1 MSMQRISVVDLI
13 YVNSVSFSSILE
25 IGDSKKITPVSQ
37 ALAVQRE
44 VPLFFTNEG
53 DFSQYP
59 IFSRELPKVKV
70 AETVNMKVINQNPVI
85 KVDSIKVIGV
95 SSAAVMQIGS
105 TETIHTESKVK
116 HIRKLLD
123 DKSNTNR

>member
-1 MSMQRISVVDLI
+1 MQRISVVDLI
-13 YVNSVSFSSILE
+13 YVNSFSFSSIFE

-44 VPLFFTNEG
+44 VPVFFTNEG
-53 DFSQYP
+53 DLSKFP

-70 AETVNMKVINQNPVI
+70 TETINMNIFNQNPII
-85 KVDSIKVIGV
+85 KVDSIRVNGV

-105 TETIHTESKVK
+105 TETIHAESRVK

-123 DKSNTNR
+123 EKSKRNR

>member
-1 MSMQRISVVDLI
+1 MKIKPIS
-13 YVNSVSFSSILE
+13 S
-25 IGDSKKITPVSQ
+25 

-53 DFSQYP
+53 DFSQFP
-59 IFSRELPKVKV
+59 IFSRDLPKVEV
-70 AETVNMKVINQNPVI
+70 TESINMRIFNQNPII
-85 KVDSIKVIGV
+85 KVNSIRIDGV
-95 SSAAVMQIGS
+95 SSAGVMQIGS

-123 DKSNTNR
+123 QQSKT

>member
-1 MSMQRISVVDLI
+1 MQRISVVDLI

-25 IGDSKKITPVSQ
+25 IGDSQKITPVSQ

-44 VPLFFTNEG
+44 VPIFFTNEG
-53 DFSQYP
+53 DFSKYP

-70 AETVNMKVINQNPVI
+70 TETVNMNIFNQNPVI
-85 KVDSIKVIGV
+85 KVDSVRVTGV

-123 DKSNTNR
+123 ENSKLNR

>member
-1 MSMQRISVVDLI
+1 MQRISVVDFI
-13 YVNSVSFSSILE
+13 YINSLSFSGILE

-44 VPLFFTNEG
+44 VPVFFTNEG
-53 DFSQYP
+53 DFSKYP

-70 AETVNMKVINQNPVI
+70 TETVNMNVFNQNPII
-85 KVDSIKVIGV
+85 KVDSIRVNGV
-95 SSAAVMQIGS
+95 SSSAVVQIGS
-105 TETIHTESKVK
+105 TETIHAESKVK

-123 DKSNTNR
+123 EKSKHIR

>member
-1 MSMQRISVVDLI
+1 MKRISVVDFI
-13 YVNSVSFSSILE
+13 KVNSLSFSSILE
-25 IGDSKKITPVSQ
+25 IGDSMKIKPISS

-53 DFSQYP
+53 DFSQFP
-59 IFSRELPKVKV
+59 IFSRDLPKVEV
-70 AETVNMKVINQNPVI
+70 TETINMRIFNQNPII
-85 KVDSIKVIGV
+85 KVNSIRIDGV
-95 SSAAVMQIGS
+95 SSAGVMQIGS

-123 DKSNTNR
+123 QQSKT

>member
-1 MSMQRISVVDLI
+1 MMERISVVDLI
-13 YVNSVSFSSILE
+13 YVNSLSFSSILE
-25 IGDSKKITPVSQ
+25 IGDSKKITPVTK

-44 VPLFFTNEG
+44 VPVFFTNEG
-53 DFSQYP
+53 DFSQFP

-70 AETVNMKVINQNPVI
+70 TETVNMNIVNQNPII
-85 KVDSIKVIGV
+85 KVDSIKVDGV
-95 SSAAVMQIGS
+95 SSAAVMQVGS

-123 DKSNTNR
+123 DKSKRNK

>member
-1 MSMQRISVVDLI
+1 MQRISVVDLI

-59 IFSRELPKVKV
+59 IFSRKLPIVKV
-70 AETVNMKVINQNPVI
+70 TESVNMEIFNQNPVI
-85 KVDSIKVIGV
+85 KVNSIKVTGV

-123 DKSNTNR
+123 DKSKTNR

>member
-1 MSMQRISVVDLI
+1 MQRISVVDFI
-13 YVNSVSFSSILE
+13 KVNSLSFSSILE
-25 IGDSKKITPVSQ
+25 IGDSTKITPVSQ

-59 IFSRELPKVKV
+59 IFSRELPKPPKTN
-70 AETVNMKVINQNPVI
+70 ETKTLSTNTYNQNPII
-85 KVDSIKVIGV
+85 KVGSIRVNGV

-105 TETIHTESKVK
+105 TDTIHAESKVK

-123 DKSNTNR
+123 DDTKR

>member
-59 IFSRELPKVKV
+59 LFSRELPKVKV
-70 AETVNMKVINQNPVI
+70 TETVNMEIFNQNPVI
-85 KVDSIKVIGV
+85 KVDSIKVNGV

-105 TETIHTESKVK
+105 TGTIHTESKVK

-123 DKSNTNR
+123 DKSKTNR